1 MIKGMAL
8 GNKSGR
14 LSLALGLIL
23 GLVAAVLIA
32 VYLNSVGD
40 EGGSNTASAGPS
52 VPVVVASQDIGSGI
66 KITSDM
72 VTVRNVAQDG
82 VLTGAFDKPEA
93 VVDQITTVPI
103 IAGEQ
108 VISAKVISSGTD
120 LSEFGDNPPLALIV
134 SQGMRGVSVE
144 VNSIVGA
151 GGLVRPGD
159 FVDVLLT
166 VKVKAGD
173 GGHDQIAATVLQ
185 NLKVL
190 AVDQSVASTAT
201 SGAGDPAKQKDNK
214 ADATT
219 VTLAATPI
227 QGEVLALA
235 DACRLN
241 FEGRLAVAVRSFGD
255 SGAVTSRTEWPADG
269 APPNC
274 ASLFG
279 LQALP

>member
-8 GNKSGR
+8 GNKGNK

-23 GLVAAVLIA
+23 GLLAAVLVA
-32 VYLNSVGD
+32 VYLSSAGSD
-40 EGGSNTASAGPS
+40 GGTSTTSAGPT
-52 VPVVVASQDIGSGI
+52 VPVVVAAKDIGSGTR
-66 KITSDM
+66 ITSDM
-72 VTVRNVAQDG
+72 VTVRDVSQDS
-82 VLTGAFDKPEA
+82 VLTGAFDKPES

-103 IAGEQ
+103 VSGEQ
-108 VISAKVISSGTD
+108 VISAKVVGTGAD

-159 FVDVLLT
+159 YVDVVLT
-166 VKVKAGD
+166 VRVKAGE
-173 GGHDQIAATVLQ
+173 GNDQIAATVLQ

-190 AVDQSVASTAT
+190 AVGQTVATT
-201 SGAGDPAKQKDNK
+201 GLGTEDPAKQKDNDK
-214 ADATT
+214 DATT

-241 FEGRLAVAVRSFGD
+241 FEGRLAIAVRAFGD
-255 SGAVTSRTEWPADG
+255 SGGVSSRTEWPADG

-279 LQALP
+279 LQSLP

>member
-8 GNKSGR
+8 GNKGNK

-23 GLVAAVLIA
+23 GLIAAVLIA
-32 VYLNSVGD
+32 VYLNGAGD
-40 EGGSNTASAGPS
+40 SGGSSTTSAGPS

-66 KITSDM
+66 KITSEM
-72 VTVRNVAQDG
+72 VTVRDISQDS

-103 IAGEQ
+103 VSGEQ
-108 VISAKVISSGTD
+108 VISAKVVGTGTD

-134 SQGMRGVSVE
+134 GEGLRGVSVE

-159 FVDVLLT
+159 YVDVLLT
-166 VKVKAGD
+166 VKVEAGED
-173 GGHDQIAATVLQ
+173 GSNQIAATVLQ

-190 AVDQSVASTAT
+190 AVDQSVATT
-201 SGAGDPAKQKDNK
+201 GLGTEDPAKQKDNK
-214 ADATT
+214 EDATT
-219 VTLAATPI
+219 VTMAATPV

-241 FEGRLAVAVRSFGD
+241 FEGRLAIAVRAFGD
-255 SGAVTSRTEWPADG
+255 SSSVTTRTEWPADG
-269 APPNC
+269 GPPNC

-279 LQALP
+279 LQELP